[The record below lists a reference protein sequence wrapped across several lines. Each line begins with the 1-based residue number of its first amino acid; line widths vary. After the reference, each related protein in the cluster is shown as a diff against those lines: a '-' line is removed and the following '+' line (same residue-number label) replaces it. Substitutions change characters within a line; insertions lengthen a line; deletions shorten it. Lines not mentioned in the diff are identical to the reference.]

1 MKRRTEITIEIDR
14 VIVISQSRNHKTWC
28 NTCGAQVSMVMAG
41 EAAEMIQTSEAAI
54 YGLAETGKLH
64 FATTTEGR
72 LLICPDSLLALL
84 EDESA
89 SPSGKLLPGW
99 SAKSLA
105 D

>member
-14 VIVISQSRNHKTWC
+14 VTIISQSKNRRPSC
-28 NTCGAQVSMVMAG
+28 NTCGAQVSMVTAG
-41 EAAEMIQTSEAAI
+41 EAALMARTVQSVI
-54 YGLAETGKLH
+54 YRLAETGKLH
-64 FATTTEGR
+64 FATTTDGL

-89 SPSGKLLPGW
+89 SPSGKLLIGW
-99 SAKSLA
+99 SANPLA

>member
-14 VIVISQSRNHKTWC
+14 VMIISQSKNRRPWC
-28 NTCGAQVSMVMAG
+28 DTCGRQVSMVTVG
-41 EAAEMIQTSEAAI
+41 EAASMIQTGESVI

-64 FATTTEGR
+64 FATTTAGL

-89 SPSGKLLPGW
+89 SPTGKLLIV
-99 SAKSLA
+99 
-105 D
+105 